1 MILYSRFWSLPC
13 TLVILCQE
21 ASVLADK
28 IVNDLKPFQGLWVF
42 LECKFSPLQGERYF
56 CNNRQGYSKILSS
69 KSLEKTC
76 EGVDFFKLQA

>member
-1 MILYSRFWSLPC
+1 M
-13 TLVILCQE
+13 ILCQE

-28 IVNDLKPFQGLWVF
+28 IVNDLKPFQGLFRVF

-56 CNNRQGYSKILSS
+56 RNNSQGYSKTVSS

-76 EGVDFFKLQA
+76 EGVDFFKLQT